1 VARRSRPPSSGRRW
15 VAVCTLALVLIAL
28 IVALIYPT
36 FRRQG
41 QYATLRAHGVTGTAR
56 ISYCINTGGS
66 NSTFAGETT
75 CKATFVLDG
84 SRLSEDLLGVHSQF
98 QTGTRV
104 RVLVDPRNPQ
114 DVYPVSDVRT
124 GYRTGWLTHDT
135 FVAVLAAVLLV
146 LTVAS
151 QVIVVRRRRWRLA
164 RPVSPAY

>member
-1 VARRSRPPSSGRRW
+1 VARRSSPRRSGRRW

-36 FRRQG
+36 FRRQE
-41 QYATLRAHGVTGTAR
+41 QYAALRARGVTTTAR
-56 ISYCINTGGS
+56 ISYCVFTGGS
-66 NSTFAGETT
+66 NQTFAGQTT
-75 CKATFVLDG
+75 CKATFALDG
-84 SRLSEDLLGVHSQF
+84 STRSEDLLGVRSQL

-104 RVLVDPRNPQ
+104 TVLVDPRNPQ

-151 QVIVVRRRRWRLA
+151 QVIVLRRRRWRLA
-164 RPVSPAY
+164 RPVRTAG